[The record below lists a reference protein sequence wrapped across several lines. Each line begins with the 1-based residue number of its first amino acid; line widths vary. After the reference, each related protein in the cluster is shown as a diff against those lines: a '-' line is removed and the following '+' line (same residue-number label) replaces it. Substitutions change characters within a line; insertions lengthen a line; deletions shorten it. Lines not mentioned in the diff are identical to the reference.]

1 MPRGETGSQRT
12 GGGAISIIG
21 LRKDFDGVTAVDGID
36 LEIEA
41 GEFFTLLG
49 PSGCGKTTTLR
60 MLGGFEQP
68 TQGQILLDGVDVAQ
82 SPPHKRPV
90 NTVFQS
96 YALFPHLD
104 VHQNVSYGLRW
115 RRDLDKRT
123 RDASVA
129 RALELV
135 QLGGYA
141 RRRPHQ
147 MSGGQQQRVALARAL
162 VLEPSVLLLD
172 EPLGALDAKL
182 RHSLRAE
189 LASLQREVGITF
201 VFVTH
206 DQEEAL
212 EMSTRLA
219 VMDRGRVVQLG
230 TPQEVYREP
239 LTEFV
244 ADFLGVA
251 NLLDVECLPGVSA
264 TRTVRYGDF
273 TLEAQAPLTNWAGDA
288 STEHRVRRRAVI
300 RPECVEVLEPGL
312 TGANRLPGM
321 VDSAVFLGSTTQL
334 VIRLP
339 HGAVLQSLVTNSAR
353 RVSPAT
359 GEPVTV
365 HLPSESLR
373 LLVSVEGS
381 PAVVDDS
388 PETMTVSGAS
398 QP

>member
-1 MPRGETGSQRT
+1 MPRGAASPH
-12 GGGAISIIG
+12 GGGAISIVA
-21 LRKDFDGVTAVDGID
+21 LRKEFDGVTAVDGID
-36 LEIEA
+36 LEIEP

-68 TQGQILLDGVDVAQ
+68 TGGQIFLDGVDVAQ

-104 VHQNVSYGLRW
+104 VRKNVAYGLRW
-115 RRDLDKRT
+115 RKDLDKQAREA
-123 RDASVA
+123 RVA
-129 RALELV
+129 KALELV
-135 QLGGYA
+135 RLTEYA

-147 MSGGQQQRVALARAL
+147 LSGGQQQRVALARAL

-189 LASLQREVGITF
+189 LTTLQREVGITF

-212 EMSTRLA
+212 EMSNRLA
-219 VMDRGRVVQLG
+219 VMDGGRIIQLG
-230 TPQEVYREP
+230 TPQEVYQAPR
-239 LTEFV
+239 TEFV

-251 NLLDVECLPGVSA
+251 NLMNVECLPGSGA

-273 TLEAQAPLTNWAGDA
+273 TLEAQAPEGDGP
-288 STEHRVRRRAVI
+288 TGRRAVI
-300 RPECVEVLEPGL
+300 RPECVELQEPGL

-321 VDSAVFLGSTTQL
+321 VDGAVFRGSTTQ
-334 VIRLP
+334 VMVRLP
-339 HGAVLQSLVTNSAR
+339 QGGVLQSLVTNSAR
-353 RVSPAT
+353 RDHLAT
-359 GEPVTV
+359 GQAVTV
-365 HLPSESLR
+365 HLPPESLR
-373 LLVSVEGS
+373 VLASAEQAGPALAAESGS
-381 PAVVDDS
+381 AGGD
-388 PETMTVSGAS
+388 G

>member
-1 MPRGETGSQRT
+1 MPSVCRSLSRLQRMPRGEAGSHRT
-12 GGGAISIIG
+12 SGGAISIIG
-21 LRKDFDGVTAVDGID
+21 LRKEFDGVTAVDGID
-36 LEIEA
+36 LEIEP

-68 TQGQILLDGVDVAQ
+68 TDGQILLDGVDVAQ

-104 VHQNVSYGLRW
+104 VHKNVAYGLRW
-115 RRDLDKRT
+115 RNDLDKRT
-123 RDASVA
+123 REARVA
-129 RALELV
+129 QALELV
-135 QLGGYA
+135 RLTEYA

-212 EMSTRLA
+212 EMSNRLV
-219 VMDRGRVVQLG
+219 VMDGGRIMQLG
-230 TPQEVYREP
+230 TPEEVYREP
-239 LTEFV
+239 LTEV
-244 ADFLGVA
+244 VEDFLGVA
-251 NLLDVECLPGVSA
+251 NLLNVECPSA
-264 TRTVRYGDF
+264 TGAVRTVHYGECA
-273 TLEAQAPLTNWAGDA
+273 LEAQVPAGHA
-288 STEHRVRRRAVI
+288 VGPGRAVI
-300 RPECVEVLEPGL
+300 RPECVELAEAGL

-321 VDSAVFLGSTTQL
+321 VDRTVFLGSTTQ
-334 VIRLP
+334 VMVRLP
-339 HGAVLQSLVTNSAR
+339 QGAVVQSLMTNTAGTETF
-353 RVSPAT
+353 AT
-359 GEPVTV
+359 GQPVTV
-365 HLPSESLR
+365 CLPAQALR
-373 LLVSVEGS
+373 VL
-381 PAVVDDS
+381 A
-388 PETMTVSGAS
+388 T
-398 QP
+398 